1 MDSAGFVVNP
11 KDAWEQYTHI
21 YDYTPIMSAQKV
33 GLIQN
38 KMWSTPSCIFGQQ
51 ILHPGVYDHTRKHI
65 RETEH
70 LVCIHRYLH
79 GETYGTTDGQPFST
93 RPGMIVFRD
102 MSQLYFGIQT
112 EGLAQGIYFPSAV
125 IGYDPS
131 RASNLLT
138 YTQHSTLGRLL
149 HAEFDFFFGELAS
162 GASSLDAMRFNR
174 LIACF
179 TLACQ
184 GKIANEDVRT
194 VAREAL
200 ADLIRTYIEENLAS
214 PDLTTTTILKSFGVS
229 RASLYRIFAP
239 DGGVRNYIS
248 RRRLFRAAV
257 DLSKT
262 ATVRGRITR
271 TAERWG
277 FSSNAN
283 FHRSIKN
290 VFGVKPG
297 SMFQHPLDRQ
307 KALPVDV
314 KGSAHSGEFID
325 WADDRRSRL
334 AAA

>member
-1 MDSAGFVVNP
+1 MNSGH
-11 KDAWEQYTHI
+11 T
-21 YDYTPIMSAQKV
+21 

-51 ILHPGVYDHTRKHI
+51 ILYPGVYDHTRKHV

-79 GETYGTTDGQPFST
+79 GETYGTTDGQPFTT
-93 RPGMIVFRD
+93 RPGTIVFRD
-102 MSQLYFGIQT
+102 MSQLYYGIQT

-149 HAEFDFFFGELAS
+149 HAEFDFFFGELAA
-162 GASSLDAMRFNR
+162 GAGALDAKRFNR
-174 LIACF
+174 LIACL
-179 TLACQ
+179 TLACE
-184 GKIANEDVRT
+184 GSVANEDVRT

-200 ADLIRTYIEENLAS
+200 ADLIRCYIEENLAS
-214 PDLTTTTILKSFGVS
+214 PDLSTTSILKSFGVS

-239 DGGVRNYIS
+239 EGGVRNYIS
-248 RRRLFRAAV
+248 RRRLFRAAF
-257 DLSKT
+257 DLSNT
-262 ATVRGRITR
+262 ATVRGMITR
-271 TAERWG
+271 TAEKWG
-277 FSSNAN
+277 FSSDAN

-297 SMFQHPLDRQ
+297 SLFAHPLNRQ
-307 KALPVDV
+307 KSVPVQSKKPPRED
-314 KGSAHSGEFID
+314 EFID